1 MIDLAVR
8 CGRSLL
14 PEVADVWAGF
24 ASWTGWRALQDDR
37 LVGYGKQACRL
48 SSLGRHSGSGLAHLL
63 GLSAL
68 FDCRVMRS
76 RDSDLG
82 RRAADPSGTRPPRSR
97 RSIMSYTTR
106 ATVYHR
112 DTGLPGGV
120 HGAAD
125 PHFFRAVRGF
135 ASLFPTRRLGGG
147 ALSVCLDGKPVVD
160 VWTGWADR
168 RGTVPWSADTGAL
181 VFSATKGL
189 ASTVIHRLV
198 DQGLLAYDVPVAEYW
213 PEFGANGK
221 SAITI
226 RDVMGHRAGLSH
238 LNGASGADLM
248 DHHGMETR
256 LAAAPAGWLLGRP
269 AYHALTYG
277 WLMSGLA
284 RAVTGKG
291 MRELIR
297 TELAAPLNTDGLH
310 LGRPPA
316 DAPTKTAQVITPQSS
331 RANPLFN
338 FLAPKIAALP
348 LSAAFGA
355 LYFPGMKAIVQND
368 VPMLDGEV
376 PAANGVCTARA
387 LARVYGAIANAGQL
401 DGTQFLSPELVR
413 GLTGRPSLRPDHNL
427 FLPLAWHMGY
437 HAVPIPGVLPG
448 FGHAG
453 LGGSIGWADPASG
466 IAFGFVHN
474 RLLTPMIFDPVTFIG
489 LGALLRRGA
498 AAARRHGYHVTP
510 DIGARYP
517 HRRGRSQ
524 GRPPTGYGMAIGST

>member
-1 MIDLAVR
+1 M
-8 CGRSLL
+8 GR
-14 PEVADVWAGF
+14 
-24 ASWTGWRALQDDR
+24 
-37 LVGYGKQACRL
+37 
-48 SSLGRHSGSGLAHLL
+48 
-63 GLSAL
+63 
-68 FDCRVMRS
+68 
-76 RDSDLG
+76 
-82 RRAADPSGTRPPRSR
+82 PSGTRPHCLRW
-97 RSIMSYTTR
+97 SILRFVTSTG
-106 ATVYHR
+106 AYHH
-112 DTGLPGGV
+112 DSWLPGAV
-120 HGAAD
+120 RGAAD
-125 PHFFRAVRGF
+125 ANFACAIRCF

-147 ALSVCLDGKPVVD
+147 ALSVYLDGKPVVD

-168 RGTVPWSADTGAL
+168 RGSVPWSADTGAM

-198 DQGLLAYDVPVAEYW
+198 DRGLLAYDVPVAQYW

-221 SAITI
+221 AAITI
-226 RDVMGHRAGLSH
+226 RAVMAHRAGLSH

-248 DHHGMETR
+248 DHHAMEAR

-284 RAVTGKG
+284 RAVTGQG

-297 TELAAPLNTDGLH
+297 TELATPLNTDGLH

-316 DAPTKTAQVITPQSS
+316 QAPTRTAQIITPQSS

-338 FLAPKIAALP
+338 FLAPKIAAFP
-348 LSAAFGA
+348 LSAGFGA
-355 LYFPGMKAIVQND
+355 MYFPGMKAFVQGD
-368 VPMLDGEV
+368 IPMLDGEV

-387 LARVYGAIANAGQL
+387 LARVYGAIANGGQL
-401 DGTQFLSPELVR
+401 DATRFLSPELVA
-413 GLTGRPSLRPDHNL
+413 GLTGRPSLRPDHNF

-437 HAVPIPGVLPG
+437 HAVPIPGLLPG

-453 LGGSIGWADPASG
+453 MGGSIGWADPASG

-474 RLLTPMIFDPVTFIG
+474 RLLTPMVFDQYTFIG

-498 AAARRHGYHVTP
+498 AAARRHGYHTLPNFGAPYLTPAQVTA
-510 DIGARYP
+510 G
-517 HRRGRSQ
+517 
-524 GRPPTGYGMAIGST
+524 